1 MDIQELTLN
10 YQARTEAHFKLVAE
24 IARGKYKDDPPDA
37 VPPNYIKEVIIPIHR
52 LLAEKFPK
60 GCIKIPDEKYTLHDG
75 YFQVKMN
82 DTTIGGLS
90 YPIANEAKIYF
101 TPLFR
106 KQVVGKKQEITSI
119 AQFQQI
125 ICKLLNKRQEQ
136 KIIETPIAPSSF

>member
-10 YQARTEAHFKLVAE
+10 YQARTEAHFKLVTE
-24 IARGKYKDDPPDA
+24 ITSGKYKNDLPDT
-37 VPPNYIKEVIIPIHR
+37 VPPNYIKEVIIPIHL

-60 GCIKIPDEKYTLHDG
+60 GHIKIPDEKYTLHEG
-75 YFQVKMN
+75 YFLVKMN
-82 DTTIGGLS
+82 DTIIGGLS

-125 ICKLLNKRQEQ
+125 INKLLKKRQEQ
-136 KIIETPIAPSSF
+136 KIIETTIVPSSF